1 MTLDRWIYHMD
12 LACEQSIGL
21 ASILRSMAN
30 SICPETRATGDDARL
45 CIADIY

>member
-12 LACEQSIGL
+12 LAYDEQSIGL
-21 ASILRSMAN
+21 GSIRSIAN
-30 SICPETRATGDDARL
+30 SICPDTRVTGDNARL